1 MAVTTSEAI
10 ARVRERLNAGSYGF
24 PLYFE
29 GDDAALLPDTPSPF
43 AFVAFNNEG
52 EIAVSFGGG
61 RGNNVYRN
69 RMRVEAFVFSPM
81 GYGAETVAAYAE
93 PVAAQLRSYRD
104 DVISCF
110 GAGVFPVGSGSTLSV
125 PGLSSDISNYQ
136 CAVAEAVVIF
146 DLVG

>member
-1 MAVTTSEAI
+1 MSVTTAEAM

-24 PLYFE
+24 PVYFE
-29 GDDAALLPDTPSPF
+29 GDDAALLPDTPSPV
-43 AFVAFNNEG
+43 AVVAFNNEC

-81 GYGAETVAAYAE
+81 GYGAEAVAAYAE

-110 GAGVFPVGSGSTLSV
+110 GAGVFPVGTASTLAV
-125 PGLSSDISNYQ
+125 PGLASDISNYQ
-136 CAVAEAVVIF
+136 CAVVEAVVTF
-146 DLVG
+146 DLTG

>member
-10 ARVRERLNAGSYGF
+10 ERVRERLNLGNYGF
-24 PLYFE
+24 PIYFE

-43 AFVAFNNEG
+43 AFVAYNNEG

-69 RMRVEAFVFSPM
+69 RLRVEIFVFSPM

-93 PVAAQLRSYRD
+93 PIAAQLRSYRD
-104 DVISCF
+104 DVISCM

>member
-10 ARVRERLNAGSYGF
+10 ARVRERLNLGNYGF
-24 PLYFE
+24 PIYFE

-43 AFVAFNNEG
+43 AFTAFNNEG

-69 RMRVEAFVFSPM
+69 RLRVEVFVFSPM
-81 GYGAETVAAYAE
+81 GYGAETVAGYAE
-93 PVAAQLRSYRD
+93 PIAAQLRSYRD
-104 DVISCF
+104 DVISCL
-110 GAGVFPVGSGSTLSV
+110 GAGVLPVGSGSTLSV

>member
-10 ARVRERLNAGSYGF
+10 ARIRQRLDAGSYGF
-24 PLYFE
+24 SIYYE

-43 AFVAFNNEG
+43 AFVAYNNEG
-52 EIAVSFGGG
+52 EIAASFGGG
-61 RGNNVYRN
+61 RGNNIYRN
-69 RMRVEAFVFSPM
+69 RLRVEAWVFSPM
-81 GYGAETVAAYAE
+81 GYGAETVAGYAE
-93 PVAAQLRSYRD
+93 SIAAQLRSYRD

-110 GAGVFPVGSGSTLSV
+110 GAGVFPVGSASTLSV
-125 PGLSSDISNYQ
+125 PGLPTDISNYQ